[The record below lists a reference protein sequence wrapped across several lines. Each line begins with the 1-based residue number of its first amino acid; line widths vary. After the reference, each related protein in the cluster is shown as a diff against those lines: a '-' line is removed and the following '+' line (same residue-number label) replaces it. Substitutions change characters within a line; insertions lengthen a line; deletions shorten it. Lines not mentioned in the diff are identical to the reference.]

1 MSRLRL
7 GVATLAA
14 MLVTAVASAQTSTVS
29 GRVANEEGGQVAG
42 AGATLRPMPAPG
54 APVMANMPGMNERTA
69 PVGADGSFAFD
80 QVAPGQYVLFVD
92 APGFERSSQEITAPV
107 SGAPLAIVLVALN
120 LPGAPP
126 AAEAAGA
133 PLDPQ
138 ALLDRIEVLERRLS
152 EVESTTV
159 LSEPET
165 RVRQKEVYVDPNG
178 TQYDV
183 PTPGATK
190 TTTYQRERVY
200 RRQTISEKIDEA
212 LADAEEHSVKLGVS
226 AAIVPQTARQNRG
239 EETEADGHAYQLASA
254 DFFFTAG
261 IAQNTIFYA
270 DIVGLSGTPPDL
282 ELNGLTL
289 VNGYSARLDTQNAI
303 NLREAWLRS
312 EIFNQKLALV
322 GGRLDLTNFFDRN
335 AVANDETTQFLSD
348 ALVNNPTLGLA
359 TNGSGFATI
368 LDPKNGLTLKFG
380 FQQSNPNATSLS
392 ESLYTLY
399 EAGYLLTIP
408 KAGEGSYRGW
418 YRHTNLSGFGS
429 GAWGL
434 SLDQKISPKITLFG
448 RYGDGDVPTGT
459 DADLTTDIG
468 QDFRSAGF
476 QVANGAVMN
485 PLDSWGFGYAETHL
499 NVGDKEQL
507 FEGYYNFQLSEK
519 LRLSFHLTHTLQEPQ
534 GSERVGYF
542 VPGIRLQATF

>member
-1 MSRLRL
+1 M
-7 GVATLAA
+7 
-14 MLVTAVASAQTSTVS
+14 
-29 GRVANEEGGQVAG
+29 
-42 AGATLRPMPAPG
+42 TLR
-54 APVMANMPGMNERTA
+54 R
-69 PVGADGSFAFD
+69 
-80 QVAPGQYVLFVD
+80 
-92 APGFERSSQEITAPV
+92 RSSQQITV
-107 SGAPLAIVLVALN
+107 PLAGPPIAIGLVALD

-126 AAEAAGA
+126 TAEAAGA

-165 RVRQKEVYVDPNG
+165 RVRQKDVYVDANG
-178 TQYDV
+178 NQFDV
-183 PTPGATK
+183 PTPGTTK

-226 AAIVPQTARQNRG
+226 AAIVPQTARQNKG

-303 NLREAWLRS
+303 NLREAWLRT

-335 AVANDETTQFLSD
+335 AAANDETSQFLSD

-380 FQQSNPNATSLS
+380 FQQSNPQATSLS

-399 EAGYLLTIP
+399 GPVPSRFPRSGRGRTGAGIDTRTCRAWGAMPGGSASTRRSAQRSRCLDVTATATCPPALKLTSQP
-408 KAGEGSYRGW
+408 TSAR
-418 YRHTNLSGFGS
+418 TS
-429 GAWGL
+429 GAPASRWPTARCSTPSTAGV
-434 SLDQKISPKITLFG
+434 SDMPKPISTLAIRNSCSKGIT
-448 RYGDGDVPTGT
+448 
-459 DADLTTDIG
+459 ISNC
-468 QDFRSAGF
+468 QRSSGCR
-476 QVANGAVMN
+476 
-485 PLDSWGFGYAETHL
+485 S
-499 NVGDKEQL
+499 
-507 FEGYYNFQLSEK
+507 
-519 LRLSFHLTHTLQEPQ
+519 
-534 GSERVGYF
+534 
-542 VPGIRLQATF
+542 I

>member
-1 MSRLRL
+1 
-7 GVATLAA
+7 
-14 MLVTAVASAQTSTVS
+14 MLITTAVSAQTSTVS
-29 GRVANEEGGQVAG
+29 GRVSNAEGGRIAG
-42 AGATLRPMPAPG
+42 AGATLRPLPAPG
-54 APVMANMPGMNERTA
+54 APPSPTMAKMPGMDERTT
-69 PVGADGSFAFD
+69 PVAADGSFSFD
-80 QVAPGQYVLFVD
+80 EVGPGRYVLYVD

-107 SGAPLAIVLVALN
+107 SGGPISISLTALDI
-120 LPGAPP
+120 PGAPP
-126 AAEAAGA
+126 TAATAGA

-138 ALLDRIEVLERRLS
+138 ALLDRIEALERRLS

-165 RVRQKEVYVDPNG
+165 RVRQQEVYVDQNG
-178 TQYDV
+178 NQFDV

-212 LADAEEHSVKLGVS
+212 LAEAEQHSVKLGVS

-239 EETEADGHAYQLASA
+239 SETDADGHAYQLASA

-303 NLREAWLRS
+303 NLREAWLRT
-312 EIFNQKLALV
+312 EIFKQRLALV

-335 AVANDETTQFLSD
+335 AAANDETTQFLSD

-368 LDPKNGLTLKFG
+368 LDPKNGVTLKFG
-380 FQQSNPNATSLS
+380 FQQSNPEATSLS
-392 ESLYTLY
+392 ESLYSLY
-399 EAGYLLTIP
+399 EAGYLFTIP

-418 YRHTNLSGFGS
+418 YRHTNLSGLGS
-429 GAWGL
+429 NAWGL

-448 RYGDGDVPTGT
+448 RYGDGDVPTGAE
-459 DADLTTDIG
+459 ADLTTDIG

-476 QVANGAVMN
+476 QVANGAVFN
-485 PLDSWGFGYAETHL
+485 PRDTWGFGYAETHL
-499 NVGDKEQL
+499 NVGNKEQL

-519 LRLSFHLTHTLQEPQ
+519 LRLSFHLTHTLQMPE
-534 GSERVGYF
+534 GSEHVGYF